1 MHTDTTGTC
10 TKEDDSPA
18 MTAPILTMPMAFSNS
33 TYRMQCSQ
41 PLGVKIAV
49 VTVTTTGK
57 CTKAH
62 RGIDTC
68 KPIYLL
74 AVIDSRHVRCSSKG
88 AYSMRTTHY
97 HSSVCYAKS

>member
-1 MHTDTTGTC
+1 
-10 TKEDDSPA
+10 

-33 TYRMQCSQ
+33 TYRMQCSH

-57 CTKAH
+57 CTNAH

-68 KPIYLL
+68 N
-74 AVIDSRHVRCSSKG
+74 ASSL
-88 AYSMRTTHY
+88 
-97 HSSVCYAKS
+97 